1 MAVLNNKIASTGD
14 FAVAAAS
21 TKAGSTVPI
30 GKTAQRVDSLSAL
43 CAVTLNTGS
52 LTATPKWQVSLDNS
66 TFYDAPP
73 SNNAANVA
81 LTTAVSACIV
91 APPGVY
97 GWPFARLALVMGGG
111 VSGDA
116 TDTWAIGYNFRQ
128 LTGSEKYV

>member
-1 MAVLNNKIASTGD
+1 MSVLNNKISSTGD

-21 TKAGSTVPI
+21 TKTGSTVPI
-30 GKTAQRVDSLSAL
+30 GSAAQRIDGLSAL
-43 CAVTLNTGS
+43 VAVTLNTGS
-52 LTATPKWQVSLDNS
+52 LTATPKWQVSRDNS

-81 LTTAVSACIV
+81 LTTAVSACIA
-91 APPGVY
+91 APAGAY
-97 GWPFARLALVMGGG
+97 GWPFARLAIVMGGG

-128 LTGSEKYV
+128 LTGAEKYV